1 MPINVGA
8 TNAATSNL
16 RRTNAARGGGGG
28 TKGGEPDPLFCV
40 IGLAVSTLIGAP
52 LLMAL
57 DQFGDHTVY
66 YVFIGIAAGVLAI
79 AVAYLIYRCVRQ
91 ARAERAKTAPEGAP
105 GGETVTDA
113 SSAAMQLPLMVA
125 RI

>member
-1 MPINVGA
+1 MPMNVGGM
-8 TNAATSNL
+8 NAASSNL

-28 TKGGEPDPLFCV
+28 TKGGELDPLFCV
-40 IGLAVSTLIGAP
+40 IGLAVSTLLGAL

-57 DQFGDHTVY
+57 DHFGDHTVY
-66 YVFIGIAAGVLAI
+66 YVFIGVAAGVLVI

-91 ARAERAKTAPEGAP
+91 AQAKRAKAAPKGAA
-105 GGETVTDA
+105 GTTETVA
-113 SSAAMQLPLMVA
+113 SSAAMQQLPLMLA

>member
-1 MPINVGA
+1 MNVGA
-8 TNAATSNL
+8 MNAAASNL

-28 TKGGEPDPLFCV
+28 TKGGDPDPLLCV

-57 DQFGDHTVY
+57 DHFGDHTVY

-79 AVAYLIYRCVRQ
+79 AVAYLIYKCVRQ
-91 ARAERAKTAPEGAP
+91 AQAERAKTAPKGAP
-105 GGETVTDA
+105 EGEAGTVA
-113 SSAAMQLPLMVA
+113 SGAAMQLPLMVA

>member
-1 MPINVGA
+1 M
-8 TNAATSNL
+8 NAAAANL

-40 IGLAVSTLIGAP
+40 IGLAVSTILACV

-57 DQFGDHTVY
+57 DHFGDHTVY

-79 AVAYLIYRCVRQ
+79 ALAYLIYKC
-91 ARAERAKTAPEGAP
+91 ARMAQAERAEKASEGAAGP
-105 GGETVTDA
+105 TESVA
-113 SSAAMQLPLMVA
+113 SSAAVQLPLMLP
-125 RI
+125 RL